1 MSICT
6 LYNVALVVVVLLGLA
21 LLVLGG
27 PVGRGSLV
35 TVSSAP

>member
-6 LYNVALVVVVLLGLA
+6 LYNVTLVVVVLLGLA